1 MRKTIFSIFLLAVI
15 FCQQGYSQKP
25 DLDDPRLKGIELEYV
40 GRDINKLG
48 AYVYRDLTYF
58 HLFASHIVG
67 WNGADGCFSY
77 TLPDGNTLWS
87 FADSFTGMVTE
98 YRNRN
103 RANNLV
109 RNAALIQTGEH
120 SWHDFVQLGEY
131 VSLDPND
138 RDRYGKLKTWLRHP
152 QASLTDEQIN
162 NGETDSNL
170 LYWESDGTVIM
181 REGKP
186 IMQLMWGAV
195 DNTMTSQGKALTEY
209 SLEGKPGD
217 EGYMKLLN
225 HYTDAELKNQ
235 MNGFVMEDTDGYTYV
250 YGNCS
255 DGLGGFPTVAR
266 VKDHDLLGKWEYYT
280 ATAESDE
287 FAWRDNLDETLPIEK
302 RRISDDWA
310 INYGVFKYGDYYYMV
325 GMGITGGDITIMRG
339 SCPWGPFDNQ
349 YSLFRIPA
357 EHAMAYGAFVHPQLS
372 RTGEIVVSYNMNPAD
387 TPRYSLNS
395 DGTLKEETH
404 NGFARN
410 FNDRGSADLYQSHFI
425 RIFNWQSLY
434 GEKNLGPTEDPN
446 KLLWK

>member
-1 MRKTIFSIFLLAVI
+1 MKKIFLIIALLGSLTVNA
-15 FCQQGYSQKP
+15 QKP
-25 DLDDPRLKGIELEYV
+25 DLADPRLDGIELEYV
-40 GRDINKLG
+40 GRDLAKAG

-77 TLPDGNTLWS
+77 TFPDGNALWS

-103 RANNLV
+103 RSANLV
-109 RNAALIQTGEH
+109 RNAALVQTGEH
-120 SWHDFVQLGEY
+120 SWHDFYQLGEY

-138 RDRYGKLKTWLRHP
+138 RGRYGKLKTWLRHP

-181 REGKP
+181 RDGKP

-195 DNTMTSQGKALTEY
+195 DNTMAGRGRALTEY

-217 EGYMKLLN
+217 EGYMKLLT
-225 HYTDAELKNQ
+225 HYTDAELPNK
-235 MNGFVMEDTDGYTYV
+235 MNGFVMESADGYTYV

-255 DGLGGFPTVAR
+255 NGLGGYPTVAR
-266 VKDHDLLGKWEYYT
+266 VKDHDLLGHWQYYT
-280 ATAESDE
+280 ATADSDI
-287 FAWRDNLDETLPIEK
+287 FDWREDLDETLPIEK
-302 RRISDDWA
+302 RRISNDWA

-325 GMGITGGDITIMRG
+325 GMGITGGDITIMQG
-339 SCPWGPFDNQ
+339 EHPWGPFSKQ
-349 YSLFRIPA
+349 YGLFRIPS
-357 EHAMAYGAFVHPQLS
+357 EHSVTYGAFVHPQLS
-372 RTGEIVVSYNMNPAD
+372 RTGEIVISYNMNPAD
-387 TPRYSLNS
+387 ITRYSLNA
-395 DGTLKEETH
+395 DGTLKEETQ

-410 FNDRGSADLYQSHFI
+410 FNDRESADLYQSHFL

-434 GEKNLGPTEDPN
+434 GVENIGPIEDPN
-446 KLLWK
+446 KLLW